1 MIINDGELADCG
13 AIGRAACAGFDDE
26 TLQKKKKNR
35 LRLFFALWHDINYS
49 AFLAE

>member
-26 TLQKKKKNR
+26 TLQKKKKKQITSV
-35 LRLFFALWHDINYS
+35 FCAV
-49 AFLAE
+49 A